1 VHCAG
6 TLSVLPLRS
15 ITAAHAQQVM
25 ATNVLSAFEITR
37 LLMRKDVNHKR
48 LRNLVFISTIAAQFG
63 AKGFSA
69 YSASKAA
76 LDALMRSLAV
86 ELAPEVRAN
95 SVLPGA
101 VRTPMTAGMFDDPDT
116 AARLLRDYPLG
127 VGEPRDVIDAVEFLL
142 SDQSRWITGQQL
154 VVDGGRTA
162 NISA

>member
-1 VHCAG
+1 
-6 TLSVLPLRS
+6 
-15 ITAAHAQQVM
+15 M

-127 VGEPRDVIDAVEFLL
+127 VGEPRDAIDAVEFLL

>member
-1 VHCAG
+1 MSATEREVPVRERRGLGWFAVMPG
-6 TLSVLPLRS
+6 TPGG
-15 ITAAHAQQVM
+15 A
-25 ATNVLSAFEITR
+25 
-37 LLMRKDVNHKR
+37 
-48 LRNLVFISTIAAQFG
+48 IAAQFG

-86 ELAPEVRAN
+86 ELAPDVRAN

-127 VGEPRDVIDAVEFLL
+127 VGEPRDVIDAVEFHH
-142 SDQSRWITGQQL
+142 SSEEE
-154 VVDGGRTA
+154 
-162 NISA
+162 